1 MYMAKKVRTQLY
13 LDVEQK
19 KILDGRSRAT
29 GKSVGQLIR
38 EAVDDVYKL
47 RRPLHQSLPE
57 DDPIWDYI
65 GAARSKEKNIS
76 THHDHYLY
84 GRQG

>member
-1 MYMAKKVRTQLY
+1 MAKKVRTQLY

-19 KILDGRSRAT
+19 KILERRSRAT

-38 EAVDDVYKL
+38 EAVDEIYKL
-47 RRPLHQSLPE
+47 RRPLNKSLSQ

-65 GAARSKEKNIS
+65 GAGRSKEKDIS
-76 THHDHYLY
+76 THHDQYLY
-84 GRQG
+84 GRQR